1 MVHAYCFSW
10 QSRPDGNVLSSNLT
24 QFLSDICKN
33 FSEFS
38 TTTSPSKP
46 VITRKLVPLAYT
58 RLISSRTYQRLASM
72 KSKLVREID
81 NLIMSE
87 WSNWCTL
94 VLLDQF
100 ESQESQESQLIS
112 LHWPKTLSSKCMN
125 SLLMRPNK
133 LQSSNSC
140 IWGRLPCKARIRK
153 HLALFS
159 SPWVSWERFSSTYD
173 SRCAMNGSAIIIA

>member
-10 QSRPDGNVLSSNLT
+10 QSRPDGTVLSSNLT

-46 VITRKLVPLAYT
+46 VITRKLAPLAYT
-58 RLISSRTYQRLASM
+58 RLISSRTYQRFAPMKTKLDIELAQIIVCVCSDLCAR
-72 KSKLVREID
+72 LV
-81 NLIMSE
+81 N
-87 WSNWCTL
+87 
-94 VLLDQF
+94 DQF
-100 ESQESQESQLIS
+100 ENQEWKLIS
-112 LHWPKTLSSKCMN
+112 MHWPKTLSSKCMN

-133 LQSSNSC
+133 LQSSHSC

-173 SRCAMNGSAIIIA
+173 SRCAMNGSTIIIA